1 MESANLP
8 FVSVVIPVR
17 NEHKYIRACL
27 ESILRQDYPRDRHE
41 VLLAVGPSE
50 DDTEEIIR
58 EYEGKYEYIHML
70 ANPRGTI
77 SCGLN
82 IGIKAAKG
90 EYIVRMD
97 AHSKFAENYISK
109 CVEYLL
115 KTGVE
120 NVGGPMVAGGKGP
133 FQKAVALA
141 YHSPFAL
148 GGGKQHIKGYE
159 GYSDTV
165 FLGAFR
171 KSTAEKVGLFDEA
184 LILNEDDDFNF
195 RISEAGGRVFITSEI
210 RSIYYPRD
218 TYMGLIKQYF
228 GYGFWKVAVIKKHYR
243 PARLSHLVPM
253 MFVLFLVF
261 GGLFSCFNKRIR
273 KCYAGVLGLYAVLD
287 AGASFKLKAED
298 NPDGLMLRFRL
309 MLIHFLLHVSYGCG
323 FIAGIFRFRHFQGEA
338 EKACEKGQSV
348 DKPV

>member
-1 MESANLP
+1 MEGANLP

-17 NEHKYIRACL
+17 NEHKYIRDCL
-27 ESILRQDYPRDRHE
+27 DSVLCQDYPRDRHE

-58 EYEGKYEYIHML
+58 EYEERYEHIHML
-70 ANPRGTI
+70 LNLKGTI

-97 AHSKFAENYISK
+97 AHSEFAENYISK

-120 NVGGPMVAGGKGP
+120 NVGGPMVARGKIP

-171 KSTAEKVGLFDEA
+171 KSTAEKVGLFDEK

-195 RISEAGGRVFITSEI
+195 RISEIGGKIFITSEI

-228 GYGFWKVAVIKKHYR
+228 GYGLWKVAVIKKHRR

-253 MFVLFLVF
+253 MFVLFLMF
-261 GGLFSCFNKRIR
+261 GGLLSCFNKDIR
-273 KCYAGVLGLYAVLD
+273 KYYAGVLGLYTALD
-287 AGASFKLKAED
+287 AGASFKLEVED
-298 NPDGLMLRFRL
+298 NPDSLMLRLRL

-323 FIAGIFRFRHFQGEA
+323 FIVGILRFRHYPEGAQ
-338 EKACEKGQSV
+338 KACRRGQSV

>member
-1 MESANLP
+1 MEGANLP

-27 ESILRQDYPRDRHE
+27 DSVLCQDYPRDRHE

-58 EYEGKYEYIHML
+58 EYEERYEHIHML
-70 ANPRGTI
+70 LNLKGTI

-97 AHSKFAENYISK
+97 AHSEFAENYISK

-120 NVGGPMVAGGKGP
+120 NVGGPMVARGKIP

-171 KSTAEKVGLFDEA
+171 KSTAEKVGLFDEK

-195 RISEAGGRVFITSEI
+195 RISEIGGKIFITSEI

-228 GYGFWKVAVIKKHYR
+228 GYGLWKVAVIKKHRR

-253 MFVLFLVF
+253 MFVLFLMF
-261 GGLFSCFNKRIR
+261 GGLLSCFNKGIR
-273 KCYAGVLGLYAVLD
+273 KYYAGVLGLYTALD
-287 AGASFKLKAED
+287 AGASFKLEVED
-298 NPDGLMLRFRL
+298 NPDSLMLRLRL

-323 FIAGIFRFRHFQGEA
+323 FIVGILQFRHYPEGAQ
-338 EKACEKGQSV
+338 KVCRRGQSV

>member
-1 MESANLP
+1 MEGANLP

-27 ESILRQDYPRDRHE
+27 DSVLCQDYPMDRHE

-58 EYEGKYEYIHML
+58 EYEERYEHIRML
-70 ANPRGTI
+70 RNPKGTI
-77 SCGLN
+77 SCGVN
-82 IGIKAAKG
+82 IGIRAAKG
-90 EYIVRMD
+90 EYIVRLD
-97 AHSKFAENYISK
+97 AHTEFARDYISK

-115 KTGVE
+115 KTGAE
-120 NVGGPMVAGGKGP
+120 NVGGPTVVAGKNRI
-133 FQKAVALA
+133 QRAVAAA
-141 YHSPFAL
+141 YYSPFAL
-148 GGGKQHIKGYE
+148 GGGKQHIKDYE
-159 GYSDTV
+159 GYGDTV
-165 FLGAFR
+165 SFGAF
-171 KSTAEKVGLFDEA
+171 KKTTAEKVGLFDEK

-195 RISEAGGRVFITSEI
+195 KISEAGGKIFITSEI

-228 GYGFWKVAVIKKHYR
+228 GYGLWKVAVIKKHRR

-253 MFVLFLVF
+253 MFVLYLMF
-261 GGLFSCFNKRIR
+261 GGLLSCFNKGIR
-273 KCYAGVLGLYAVLD
+273 KYYAGVLGLYTALD
-287 AGASFKLKAED
+287 AGASFKLEVED
-298 NPDGLMLRFRL
+298 NPDSLMLRLRL

-323 FIAGIFRFRHFQGEA
+323 FIVGILRFRHYPEGAQ
-338 EKACEKGQSV
+338 KACRRGQSV